1 MLPPN
6 QRVRPTLRQRLADDH
21 PIVGTMVQLNCCEIV
36 EMAGVAGYDY
46 VVLDAEHGA
55 LDVGALTHLIR
66 AADAVGIAAMVRVP
80 DCNAAFIQRV
90 LDAGAD
96 GILVPRVRDP
106 QRLAAAVRSAHFAPR
121 GDRGSCSTSRAAG
134 HWAAQWAAHVG
145 SEAANP
151 LVWALVE
158 DPEGM
163 TWINEIASAPG
174 LDALVFG
181 AFDLAQCLGVAGEVS
196 HSRVKENFDA
206 ILASAREHKLEL
218 VSIIGAEPEGA
229 AGAARRGARILLD
242 GFDSQIISS
251 AYRERLRKLREALT
265 P

>member
-1 MLPPN
+1 MLPLN
-6 QRVRPTLRQRLADDH
+6 QRARLTLRQRVAADH
-21 PIVGTMVQLNCCEIV
+21 PVVGTMVQLNCCEIV

-55 LDVGALTHLIR
+55 LDIGALTHLIR
-66 AADAVGIAAMVRVP
+66 AADAVGIAAVVRVP
-80 DCNAAFIQRV
+80 DCDAAFIQRV

-106 QRLAAAVRSAHFAPR
+106 RQLAATIRSAHFAPR
-121 GDRGSCSTSRAAG
+121 GDRGACSTSRAAR
-134 HWAAQWAAHVG
+134 HWAAQWAAHAV
-145 SEAANP
+145 SEVANP

-163 TWINEIASAPG
+163 KRINEIAGTPG

-181 AFDLAQCLGVAGEVS
+181 AFDLAQCLGVPGDVS
-196 HSRVKENFDA
+196 HSQIKENFDA
-206 ILASAREHKLEL
+206 VLASARGHKIEL
-218 VSIIGAEPEGA
+218 VSITGAEPAGI
-229 AGAARRGARILLD
+229 AGAERRGARILLD

-251 AYRERLRKLREALT
+251 AYRERLCHLRAALT